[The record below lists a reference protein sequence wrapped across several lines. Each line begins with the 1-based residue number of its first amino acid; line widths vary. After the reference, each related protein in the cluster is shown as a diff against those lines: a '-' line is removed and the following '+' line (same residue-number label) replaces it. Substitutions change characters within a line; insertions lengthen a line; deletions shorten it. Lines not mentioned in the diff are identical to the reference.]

1 MEENDMNFLRRVLS
15 LIEDNARLATQGSW
29 GLDHGHVIGGTI
41 DRTKDGKLID
51 RRFDVAAPPWE
62 RRNSVRAPSQD
73 TQVSFANMRHIATC
87 QPKTMIRL
95 VEVVRK
101 LMEENQPRLEDLQG
115 MTLREI
121 TKSQD
126 REEKQR

>member
-1 MEENDMNFLRRVLS
+1 
-15 LIEDNARLATQGSW
+15 
-29 GLDHGHVIGGTI
+29 
-41 DRTKDGKLID
+41 
-51 RRFDVAAPPWE
+51 
-62 RRNSVRAPSQD
+62 
-73 TQVSFANMRHIATC
+73 MRHIATC